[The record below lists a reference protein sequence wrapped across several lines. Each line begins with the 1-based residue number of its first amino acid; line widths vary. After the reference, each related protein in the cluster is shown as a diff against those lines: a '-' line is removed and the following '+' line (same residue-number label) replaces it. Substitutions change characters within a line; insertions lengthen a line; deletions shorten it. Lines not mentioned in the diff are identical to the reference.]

1 MIITKINILLLLI
14 IFNSVTKYTGCSI
27 ELLIIYKSKV
37 IKLLFYK
44 KVNFIYLKVLLVI
57 KIIHFLLYA
66 TYN

>member
-1 MIITKINILLLLI
+1 MIITKIDILLLLI
-14 IFNSVTKYTGCSI
+14 IINGVTKYTGCSI
-27 ELLIIYKSKV
+27 ELLSIYKSKL